1 MSVVDDAI
9 LKLQIFWATF
19 QYDLAQQ
26 IAQSLWG
33 IERGFFLMG
42 YVIMLV
48 NRWLMSSA
56 FSPLIQLSSDTL
68 KVATSW
74 AFIVALFVLGI
85 TYLLSVWIRLDVVNP
100 RNAVLWYLAGL
111 LFFQAGPTIY
121 QGFND

>member
-19 QYDLAQQ
+19 QYTLVMQ

-33 IERGFFLMG
+33 IERGLFLMG

-56 FSPLIQLSSDTL
+56 FTPLIQLSSDTL

-74 AFIVALFVLGI
+74 AF
-85 TYLLSVWIRLDVVNP
+85 VNSP
-100 RNAVLWYLAGL
+100 SISANFRCVSWKDDIGL
-111 LFFQAGPTIY
+111 PNCTRSPAY
-121 QGFND
+121 WRASS